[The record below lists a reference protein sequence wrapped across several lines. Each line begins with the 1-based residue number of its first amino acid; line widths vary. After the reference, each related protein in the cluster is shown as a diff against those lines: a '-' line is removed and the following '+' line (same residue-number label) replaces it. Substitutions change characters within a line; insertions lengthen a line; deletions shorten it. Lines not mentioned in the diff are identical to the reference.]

1 MFKYTPSLKQN
12 NSLKDDFV
20 KRYNTLLY
28 KVEKKRIHPHLSIEE
43 LEPIIKA
50 LKTNL
55 SNFES
60 ALGTGREDIYELYNA
75 AKLSLKT
82 LEKKFN
88 DELISEIEQAADEL
102 IYVVESW
109 EDVLNGKVEFNY
121 DEFKEQKVSWS
132 KKRLLNRLNEL
143 DTIKTQFSEN
153 NKRLENEIML
163 SEKNCKELDSIMLK
177 ENNER
182 ILNETYRKITTIK
195 TKIDSLN
202 IRRSSYSACYN
213 LLDLI
218 YANAKEILNVGDFN
232 SFELGKAKAFL
243 NLGKLKQVINE
254 PEKAISILKRMDKD
268 VEEIAEKTKVIDTKI
283 LNINKNNMNINMD
296 ALAYKEELMKKAKE
310 MNILNQIKENDI
322 EVKKTDS
329 IKGDY

>member
-60 ALGTGREDIYELYNA
+60 ALGTGREDVYELYNA

-121 DEFKEQKVSWS
+121 DEFKEQKISWS

-153 NKRLENEIML
+153 NKRVENEIML

-283 LNINKNNMNINMD
+283 LNINKNNTNINMD

-310 MNILNQIKENDI
+310 KSVLNQIKENDI

>member
-12 NSLKDDFV
+12 NSLKDDFAT
-20 KRYNTLLY
+20 RYNALLY
-28 KVEKKRIHPHLSIEE
+28 KVEKKRIHPYLSIDE
-43 LEPIIKA
+43 LEPILKA

-60 ALGTGREDIYELYNA
+60 ALGTGREDVYELYNA

-109 EDVLNGKVEFNY
+109 EDVLNGKVEFNS

-143 DTIKTQFSEN
+143 DTIKAQFSEN

-202 IRRSSYSACYN
+202 IRRSGYSACYN

-283 LNINKNNMNINMD
+283 LNINKNNTNINMD

-310 MNILNQIKENDI
+310 KNVLNQIKENDI

>member
-12 NSLKDDFV
+12 NSLKDDFAT
-20 KRYNTLLY
+20 RYNALLY
-28 KVEKKRIHPHLSIEE
+28 KVEKKRIHPHLSIDE
-43 LEPIIKA
+43 LEPILKA

-60 ALGTGREDIYELYNA
+60 ALGTGREDVYELYNA

-109 EDVLNGKVEFNY
+109 EDVLNGKVEFNS

-143 DTIKTQFSEN
+143 DTIKAQFSEN

-202 IRRSSYSACYN
+202 IRRSGYSACYN

-232 SFELGKAKAFL
+232 SFELGKAKGFL

-283 LNINKNNMNINMD
+283 LNINKNNTNINMD

-310 MNILNQIKENDI
+310 KNVLNQIKENDI

>member
-12 NSLKDDFV
+12 NSLKHDFAT
-20 KRYNTLLY
+20 RYNALLY
-28 KVEKKRIHPHLSIEE
+28 KVEKKRIHPHLSIDE
-43 LEPIIKA
+43 LEPILKA

-60 ALGTGREDIYELYNA
+60 ALGTGREDVYELYNA

-109 EDVLNGKVEFNY
+109 EDVLNGKVEFNS

-143 DTIKTQFSEN
+143 DTIKAQFSEN

-202 IRRSSYSACYN
+202 IRRSGYSACYN

-283 LNINKNNMNINMD
+283 LNINKNNTNINMD

-310 MNILNQIKENDI
+310 KNVLNQIKENDI

>member
-60 ALGTGREDIYELYNA
+60 ALGTGREDVYELYNA

-121 DEFKEQKVSWS
+121 DEFKEQKISWS

-283 LNINKNNMNINMD
+283 LNINKNNTNINMD

-310 MNILNQIKENDI
+310 KNILNQIKENDI
-322 EVKKTDS
+322 EVKKNDS

>member
-12 NSLKDDFV
+12 NSLKDDFI

-60 ALGTGREDIYELYNA
+60 ALGTGREDVYELYNA

-121 DEFKEQKVSWS
+121 DEFKEQKISWS

-202 IRRSSYSACYN
+202 IRSSSYSACYN

-283 LNINKNNMNINMD
+283 LNINKNNTNINMD

-310 MNILNQIKENDI
+310 KNILNQIKENDI

>member
-28 KVEKKRIHPHLSIEE
+28 KVEKKRIHPRLSIEE

-60 ALGTGREDIYELYNA
+60 ALGTGREDVYELYSA

-109 EDVLNGKVEFNY
+109 GDVLNGKVEFNY
-121 DEFKEQKVSWS
+121 DEFKEQKISWS

-232 SFELGKAKAFL
+232 SIELGKAKAFL

-283 LNINKNNMNINMD
+283 LNINKNNTNINMD
-296 ALAYKEELMKKAKE
+296 AFAYKEELMKKAKE
-310 MNILNQIKENDI
+310 KNVLNQIKENDI

>member
-60 ALGTGREDIYELYNA
+60 ALGTGREDVYELYNA

-121 DEFKEQKVSWS
+121 DEFKEQKISWS

-218 YANAKEILNVGDFN
+218 HANAKEILNVGDFN

-283 LNINKNNMNINMD
+283 LNINKNNTNINID

-310 MNILNQIKENDI
+310 KNILNQIKENDI